1 MYALTNDG
9 KDKAKR
15 LIEDMKKIN
24 LYNPPKKNGI
34 DKI

>member
-15 LIEDMKKIN
+15 LIEEMKKRN
-24 LYNPPKKNGI
+24 LYNPPKKHQSEKN
-34 DKI
+34 

>member
-15 LIEDMKKIN
+15 LIEEMKKRS
-24 LYNPPKKNGI
+24 LYNPPKKNE
-34 DKI
+34 